1 MRSSSE
7 FDVQEKALLDC
18 INLDNFF
25 TSPKL
30 FSYRTS
36 FFFFFFFFFFVMNKS
51 TKPQIIAL
59 PMLLARIYLEL
70 SLSDHS
76 FENHKLLLF
85 QKL

>member
-7 FDVQEKALLDC
+7 FDVQEKALLDF

-36 FFFFFFFFFFVMNKS
+36 FFFFFFFFVMNKS

>member
-7 FDVQEKALLDC
+7 FDVQEKALLDF

-36 FFFFFFFFFFVMNKS
+36 FFFFFCDEQKYKTTN
-51 TKPQIIAL
+51 
-59 PMLLARIYLEL
+59 
-70 SLSDHS
+70 HS
-76 FENHKLLLF
+76 FANASSKDLF
-85 QKL
+85 GVEFERS

>member
-7 FDVQEKALLDC
+7 FDVQEKALLEF
-18 INLDNFF
+18 INLYNLF

-30 FSYRTS
+30 FSYRTI
-36 FFFFFFFFFFVMNKS
+36 FFFFFFFFVMNKS

>member
-30 FSYRTS
+30 FSCRTS
-36 FFFFFFFFFFVMNKS
+36 FFFFFFFFCDEQKYKTTN
-51 TKPQIIAL
+51 
-59 PMLLARIYLEL
+59 
-70 SLSDHS
+70 HS
-76 FENHKLLLF
+76 FANASSKDLF
-85 QKL
+85 GVEFERS

>member
-30 FSYRTS
+30 LSYRKI
-36 FFFFFFFFFFVMNKS
+36 FFFFFFFFVMNKS